1 MRDPLEPN
9 DDIEFVKVDG
19 FYDTSVPPLTTPAR
33 RSTTVRARIDAVEDP
48 RDVYRVWLPR
58 NGRFTATLT
67 ADANLDLGLWK
78 QTASSVTQRAAG
90 SDRLARGV
98 KPGTTEL
105 LTFTNKGPGRFA
117 FLGVVPTK
125 GVREATYR
133 LRVS

>member
-1 MRDPLEPN
+1 M
-9 DDIEFVKVDG
+9 I
-19 FYDTSVPPLTTPAR
+19 
-33 RSTTVRARIDAVEDP
+33 EDP
-48 RDVYRVWLPR
+48 RDVYRVWLPK
-58 NGRFTATLT
+58 NGRLTATLT

-78 QTASSVTQRAAG
+78 QTAVSVTQRIAG
-90 SDRLARGV
+90 SDRLARGI

-117 FLGVVPTK
+117 FLAVVPTK